1 MADVA
6 QLVRAPGC
14 GSGGREFD
22 SRRLPQLILPPFKML
37 DIVFFAVVAILIFYK
52 LNSHLGKIDEQERE
66 SIINRAKSS
75 CNNFANSCN
84 TASTQP
90 IQEIKL
96 VGEGSTEANAKN
108 LLLANLAE
116 EEKNQL
122 LEALKTSNTEF
133 DIFIEEIK
141 FSFAKIVESFAKGD
155 LKSLKE
161 LTSGLIFNNFEQAI
175 MLRQNSK
182 KILNSRII
190 AIDKVDIIKVNKKDD
205 DFSVSIK
212 FATRQIN
219 FVMDENNKV
228 IDGAESQIINLID
241 NWAFA
246 KNIKLNNSAWKLVA
260 TN

>member
-1 MADVA
+1 M
-6 QLVRAPGC
+6 
-14 GSGGREFD
+14 
-22 SRRLPQLILPPFKML
+22 
-37 DIVFFAVVAILIFYK
+37 
-52 LNSHLGKIDEQERE
+52 
-66 SIINRAKSS
+66 
-75 CNNFANSCN
+75 
-84 TASTQP
+84 
-90 IQEIKL
+90 
-96 VGEGSTEANAKN
+96 
-108 LLLANLAE
+108 AE

-182 KILNSRII
+182 KILNSKII